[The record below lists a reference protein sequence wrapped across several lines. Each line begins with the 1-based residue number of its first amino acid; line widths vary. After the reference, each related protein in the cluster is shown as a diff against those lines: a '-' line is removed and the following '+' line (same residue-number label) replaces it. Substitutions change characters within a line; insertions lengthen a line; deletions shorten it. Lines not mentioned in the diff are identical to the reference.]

1 MLSKSLKP
9 FIWLMLLVLVVGLAC
24 NLGGSAEPAATET
37 PEPVVP
43 AETDAPEPV
52 ETEAPEPVATEEAAS
67 GAIDSISDARSG
79 VIQIQAE
86 GTFIDPEFGL
96 QLNSAGRGSGF
107 IIDESGLAVTNNHVV
122 TGAALIKVRQADDT
136 EWRNAR
142 LLGVSECSDLAV
154 IDINGDGY
162 AYFDWYDGPV
172 DVGTDIYVSGYP
184 LGDPEYT
191 LTRGVI
197 SKADAGGESSWASV
211 DSVIEY
217 DANALPG
224 NSGGPVLFADD
235 ASVVGIHY
243 AGNQSTRQAFGIS
256 VEDAR
261 SVIEQLREGEDVH
274 SIGINGV
281 AVSNED
287 GSLTGIWVSSV
298 ASGSPADQAG
308 VRPGDILY
316 QLENLVLATD
326 GTMADYCDILRTHEP
341 DDTLSISVIRWAT
354 GEILEGQL
362 NGRDL
367 EVTGFFGGEQTS
379 TDDPGT
385 DTGEVAGSTGAYNFN
400 ASASG
405 DIAFATDFDSGDL
418 ADWIYFLTSGSED
431 DFFLAVENG
440 VLSWE
445 ATAEDNWLYLIND
458 QIEMADVQIDV
469 SVENLGVNQNDTSLV
484 CRYDPDR
491 GWYEFNIGSDGLWTI
506 LRFDVSNNTYVALYN
521 GGSNNINMGRDVNEF
536 TAVCSGSS
544 LSLYIN
550 GVQTRTVTD
559 NTLRSGL
566 AGLGVASFDQT
577 PVIKEFDY
585 VIFSIP

>member
-224 NSGGPVLFADD
+224 NSGGPVLLPTMPAWS
-235 ASVVGIHY
+235 ASTTP
-243 AGNQSTRQAFGIS
+243 ATSPPARRSASPSKTP
-256 VEDAR
+256 AR
-261 SVIEQLREGEDVH
+261 S
-274 SIGINGV
+274 
-281 AVSNED
+281 
-287 GSLTGIWVSSV
+287 SSSYGK
-298 ASGSPADQAG
+298 AKT
-308 VRPGDILY
+308 Y
-316 QLENLVLATD
+316 T
-326 GTMADYCDILRTHEP
+326 
-341 DDTLSISVIRWAT
+341 
-354 GEILEGQL
+354 
-362 NGRDL
+362 
-367 EVTGFFGGEQTS
+367 
-379 TDDPGT
+379 
-385 DTGEVAGSTGAYNFN
+385 
-400 ASASG
+400 ASAST
-405 DIAFATDFDSGDL
+405 AWPSATK
-418 ADWIYFLTSGSED
+418 
-431 DFFLAVENG
+431 
-440 VLSWE
+440 
-445 ATAEDNWLYLIND
+445 TA
-458 QIEMADVQIDV
+458 A
-469 SVENLGVNQNDTSLV
+469 
-484 CRYDPDR
+484 
-491 GWYEFNIGSDGLWTI
+491 
-506 LRFDVSNNTYVALYN
+506 
-521 GGSNNINMGRDVNEF
+521 
-536 TAVCSGSS
+536 
-544 LSLYIN
+544 
-550 GVQTRTVTD
+550 
-559 NTLRSGL
+559 
-566 AGLGVASFDQT
+566 
-577 PVIKEFDY
+577 
-585 VIFSIP
+585 